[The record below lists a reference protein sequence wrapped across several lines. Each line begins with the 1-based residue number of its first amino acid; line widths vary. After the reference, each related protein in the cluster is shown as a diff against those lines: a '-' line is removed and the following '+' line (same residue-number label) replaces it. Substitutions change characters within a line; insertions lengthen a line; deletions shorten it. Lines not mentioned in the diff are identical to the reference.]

1 MARTQKG
8 TNREVK
14 LISEIVD
21 LALEKKA
28 IDIISLDL
36 RGLSSV
42 SDYYLICSA
51 DSEPQ
56 VKAISDNIKNNTLNK
71 PFHLEGYEQF
81 RWVLLDYGE
90 IMVHIFR
97 TKDREYYN
105 LEKLWADA
113 ELLKY
118 SDEINKKKSLNLYRQ
133 CSFLT

>member
-1 MARTQKG
+1 LVRIQKG
-8 TNREVK
+8 TNREIK

-56 VKAISDNIKNNTLNK
+56 VKAISDNIKNNTLIK

-118 SDEINKKKSLNLYRQ
+118 SDEINKKKSL
-133 CSFLT
+133 

>member
-1 MARTQKG
+1 MTKAEKETG
-8 TNREVK
+8 DELK
-14 LISEIVD
+14 LISQIVD

-36 RGLSSV
+36 RELSSV

-56 VKAISDNIKNNTLNK
+56 VKAISDNIKNNTVIK

-97 TKDREYYN
+97 TKDREYYK

-113 ELLKY
+113 KLLKY
-118 SDEINKKKSLNLYRQ
+118 SDEITKRKSL
-133 CSFLT
+133 

>member
-8 TNREVK
+8 INREVK

-56 VKAISDNIKNNTLNK
+56 VKAISDNIKNNTLDK

-118 SDEINKKKSLNLYRQ
+118 SDEINKKKSL
-133 CSFLT
+133 

>member
-1 MARTQKG
+1 LTKIQKG
-8 TNREVK
+8 TGKELN
-14 LISEIVD
+14 LIPQIVD

-28 IDIISLDL
+28 VDIISLDL

-56 VKAISDNIKNNTLNK
+56 VKAISDHIKNKTVIK

-97 TKDREYYN
+97 TKDREYYK

-113 ELLKY
+113 KLLRY
-118 SDEINKKKSLNLYRQ
+118 SDEITKKKSL
-133 CSFLT
+133 

>member
-14 LISEIVD
+14 LISKIVD

-118 SDEINKKKSLNLYRQ
+118 SDEINKKKSL
-133 CSFLT
+133 

>member
-1 MARTQKG
+1 LTKALKG
-8 TNREVK
+8 SGDELK
-14 LISEIVD
+14 LISQIVD

-36 RGLSSV
+36 RELSSV

-56 VKAISDNIKNNTLNK
+56 VKAISDNIKNNTIIK

-97 TKDREYYN
+97 TKDREYYK

-118 SDEINKKKSLNLYRQ
+118 SDEITKKKSL
-133 CSFLT
+133 

>member
-1 MARTQKG
+1 LTKALKG
-8 TNREVK
+8 SGDELK
-14 LISEIVD
+14 LISQIVD

-36 RGLSSV
+36 RELSSV

-56 VKAISDNIKNNTLNK
+56 VKAISDNIKNNTVIK

-97 TKDREYYN
+97 TKDREYYK

-118 SDEINKKKSLNLYRQ
+118 SDEITKKKSL
-133 CSFLT
+133 

>member
-56 VKAISDNIKNNTLNK
+56 VKAISDKIKNNTLNK

-118 SDEINKKKSLNLYRQ
+118 SDEII
-133 CSFLT
+133 

>member
-118 SDEINKKKSLNLYRQ
+118 SDEINKKKI
-133 CSFLT
+133 FVTI

>member
-97 TKDREYYN
+97 TKDREYYK

-118 SDEINKKKSLNLYRQ
+118 SDEITKKKSL
-133 CSFLT
+133 

>member
-1 MARTQKG
+1 LTKAHKG
-8 TNREVK
+8 SGDELK
-14 LISEIVD
+14 LISQIVD

-36 RGLSSV
+36 RELSSV

-56 VKAISDNIKNNTLNK
+56 VKAISDNIKNNTVIK

-97 TKDREYYN
+97 TKDREYYK

-118 SDEINKKKSLNLYRQ
+118 SDEITKKKSL
-133 CSFLT
+133 

>member
-1 MARTQKG
+1 LTKALKG
-8 TNREVK
+8 SRDELK
-14 LISEIVD
+14 LISQIVD

-28 IDIISLDL
+28 FDIISLDL
-36 RGLSSV
+36 RELSSV

-56 VKAISDNIKNNTLNK
+56 VKAISDNIKNNTIIK

-97 TKDREYYN
+97 TKDREYYK

-118 SDEINKKKSLNLYRQ
+118 SDEITKKKSL
-133 CSFLT
+133 

>member
-8 TNREVK
+8 TNREIK

-56 VKAISDNIKNNTLNK
+56 VKAISDNIKNKTLNK
-71 PFHLEGYEQF
+71 PINLEGYEQF

-118 SDEINKKKSLNLYRQ
+118 SDDINKKKCL
-133 CSFLT
+133 

>member
-1 MARTQKG
+1 MTKIQKG
-8 TNREVK
+8 TGKELK
-14 LISEIVD
+14 LISQIVD
-21 LALEKKA
+21 LALEKKDV
-28 IDIISLDL
+28 DIISLDL

-56 VKAISDNIKNNTLNK
+56 VKAISDNIKNNTLIK

-97 TKDREYYN
+97 TKDREYYK

-118 SDEINKKKSLNLYRQ
+118 SDEITKKKSL
-133 CSFLT
+133 

>member
-1 MARTQKG
+1 MAKALKG
-8 TNREVK
+8 SGDELK
-14 LISEIVD
+14 LISQIVD

-28 IDIISLDL
+28 FDIISLDL
-36 RGLSSV
+36 RELSSV

-56 VKAISDNIKNNTLNK
+56 VKAISDNIKNNTIIK

-97 TKDREYYN
+97 TKDREYYK

-118 SDEINKKKSLNLYRQ
+118 SDEITKKKSL
-133 CSFLT
+133 

>member
-8 TNREVK
+8 TNREIK

-36 RGLSSV
+36 RGLSSD

-118 SDEINKKKSLNLYRQ
+118 SDEINKKKSL
-133 CSFLT
+133 

>member
-90 IMVHIFR
+90 IIVHIFR

-118 SDEINKKKSLNLYRQ
+118 SDEINKKKSL
-133 CSFLT
+133 

>member
-8 TNREVK
+8 TNREIK

-71 PFHLEGYEQF
+71 PFHLKGYEQF

-118 SDEINKKKSLNLYRQ
+118 SDEINKKKSL
-133 CSFLT
+133 

>member
-1 MARTQKG
+1 LAKALKG
-8 TNREVK
+8 SGDELK
-14 LISEIVD
+14 LISQIVD

-28 IDIISLDL
+28 FDIISLDL
-36 RGLSSV
+36 RELSSV

-56 VKAISDNIKNNTLNK
+56 VKAISDNIKNNTIIK

-97 TKDREYYN
+97 TKDREYYK

-118 SDEINKKKSLNLYRQ
+118 SDEITKKKSL
-133 CSFLT
+133 

>member
-8 TNREVK
+8 TTREVK

-56 VKAISDNIKNNTLNK
+56 VKAISDNIKNNTLIK

-118 SDEINKKKSLNLYRQ
+118 SDEINKKKSL
-133 CSFLT
+133 

>member
-113 ELLKY
+113 KLLKY
-118 SDEINKKKSLNLYRQ
+118 SDEINKKKSL
-133 CSFLT
+133 